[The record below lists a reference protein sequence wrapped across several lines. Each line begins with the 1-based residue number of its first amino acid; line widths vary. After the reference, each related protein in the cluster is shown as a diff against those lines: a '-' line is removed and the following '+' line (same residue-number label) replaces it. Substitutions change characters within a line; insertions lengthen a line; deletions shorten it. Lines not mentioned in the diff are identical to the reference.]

1 MVQDSFYSLL
11 QHYWFLLD
19 ALLGALLVFLLFV
32 QGGQS
37 FIFSLPADDRERS
50 LLVNTLGRK
59 WEFTFTTLV
68 TFGGAFFAS
77 FPLFYSTSF
86 GGAYWAWIIILFV
99 FVIQAVSYEFR
110 SRPNNFLGKKTFDAF
125 LLVNGV
131 LGPFLIGLAVG
142 TFYTG
147 SEFTLSPMNT
157 VEWEGALRGLEAL
170 FGFQNILLGL
180 TVLFL
185 ARVLGLMY
193 FYNTIDDEVFIA
205 KAKKAFLPNLLI
217 FLVTFLSFTIWLL
230 LKSGF
235 GLDSVTGV
243 VSMVPYKYALNLIEM
258 PVVGIMFLVGVV
270 LVLFSAYKVVFAKGE
285 DNAIWFGGI
294 GTVFTVLALLLIAG
308 YNNTSFYPSVTD
320 LQSSLTIYNSSSS
333 LFTLKAMSIVSLLIP
348 IILGYIWYAW
358 RSMNKKKVTKE
369 ELDTMEGHVY

>member
-1 MVQDSFYSLL
+1 MVHDSFYDLL
-11 QHYWFLLD
+11 QHYWFFLD

-37 FIFSLPADDRERS
+37 FIFSLPANEKERS

-147 SEFTLSPMNT
+147 SEFSLTSMNT

-170 FGFQNILLGL
+170 FGFQNVLLGL
-180 TVLFL
+180 AVLFL
-185 ARVLGLMY
+185 SRVLGLMY
-193 FYNTIDDEVFIA
+193 FYNTISDEAFIQ
-205 KAKKAFLPNLLI
+205 KAKKAFVPNLI
-217 FLVTFLSFTIWLL
+217 VFLVAFLSFVIWLM

-235 GLDSVTGV
+235 GFDPESGV

-258 PVVGIMFLVGVV
+258 PVVGILFVVGVV

-285 DNAIWFGGI
+285 DSAIWFGGI

-308 YNNTSFYPSVTD
+308 FNHTSFYPSVTN
-320 LQSSLTIYNSSSS
+320 LQSSLTIYN
-333 LFTLKAMSIVSLLIP
+333 FIIEPFYIKNDVDCIVNNTNCVRLYLVCVAS
-348 IILGYIWYAW
+348 
-358 RSMNKKKVTKE
+358 NE
-369 ELDTMEGHVY
+369 